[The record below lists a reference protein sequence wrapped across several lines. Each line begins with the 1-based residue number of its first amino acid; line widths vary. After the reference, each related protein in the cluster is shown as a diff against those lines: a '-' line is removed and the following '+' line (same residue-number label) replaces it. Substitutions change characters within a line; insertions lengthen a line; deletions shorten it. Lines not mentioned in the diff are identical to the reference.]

1 MTESARPL
9 PPRRYTALDLLRVL
23 ALLMTILAHTPS
35 LVASIPGLSLLRG
48 GLWLGVDLFML
59 ISGWLLGGQLLREAA
74 GGRLDPLRFY
84 VKRWMRTL
92 PPYYAMLVLLQ
103 FICPPMSGLARLQH
117 ALFIQQ
123 YVGNNQ
129 YMVSW
134 SLCVEEH
141 FYLLLP
147 VLITLLVR
155 RPRLGTLIG
164 LVVSIEAIA
173 IVCRIFAYVPGKIPE
188 LTHMRWHGLFLG
200 LAFAWIQLHRATL
213 WAWLGRQT
221 AWLAP
226 IGILSTMLV
235 MHYARPGSPSHWTF
249 IVAPTVGTWTLA
261 FAFIAFVH
269 DASPLSR
276 IRFPGLEYL
285 GGLTYAIYLT
295 HNVWQRG
302 LVDIGGGAGTLR
314 GALWR
319 FGIVFV
325 AALLLHH
332 LVERPALRLREYV
345 ISRWRAAP
353 RREGPATE
361 KSGNEA
367 A

>member
-1 MTESARPL
+1 MTEPAL
-9 PPRRYTALDLLRVL
+9 PIAPRRYTSLDLLRVI
-23 ALLMTILAHTPS
+23 AILMTVLAHTPNLRS
-35 LVASIPGLSLLRG
+35 SIPGLSLLNG
-48 GLWLGVDLFML
+48 GFWLGVDLFML
-59 ISGWLLGGQLLREAA
+59 ISGWLLGGQLLRDADR
-74 GGRLDPLRFY
+74 GSFDPLRFY

-103 FICPPMSGLARLQH
+103 FICAPMTWLARAEH
-117 ALFIQQ
+117 AVFIQQ

-155 RPRLGTLIG
+155 RPRLSTMIG
-164 LVVSIEAIA
+164 IVVSVEAVA
-173 IVCRIFAYVPGKIPE
+173 IVCRVFAWTPTGGVPE

-213 WAWLGRQT
+213 WAWLGKQT
-221 AWLAP
+221 AWLTP
-226 IGILSTMLV
+226 VGIVGTMLV
-235 MHYARPGSPSHWTF
+235 MHFAKPGLPSHWTF

-261 FAFIAFVH
+261 LAFIAFVH

-295 HNVWQRG
+295 HNVWQRN
-302 LVDIGGGAGTLR
+302 LVDIGGGAGSLR

-319 FGIVFV
+319 FGIVIV
-325 AALLLHH
+325 AALTLHH
-332 LVERPALRLREYV
+332 VIERPALRFRDYV
-345 ISRWRAAP
+345 LSRWKAAP
-353 RREGPATE
+353 RRAVAA
-361 KSGNEA
+361 KSPSEA